1 MTVSILATIVLLG
14 VLIFVHELGHFWA
27 AKSVGIG
34 VERFSIGL
42 GPRIWGYTRGET
54 EYVLSAIPLGGYV
67 KMQGMADEVMEHVE
81 GGSGETPGRSRT
93 ADFDA
98 QSLPARAFVISA
110 GVVMNMLFAFMLY
123 TMVAGVW
130 GVEELT
136 TTRVMDIDGNSLP
149 AGTEALAGIAPGAEI
164 SRVGDLI
171 PDSWGD
177 IHRALDES
185 PAGPIR
191 VATESPAAVFTIV
204 LPEGEEERRAL
215 SAALHYWVDPVV
227 GELEPGGPAAGASIE
242 RGDRITSVAGV
253 AVRSWADMTR
263 EIGARPGETV
273 EIGLLREE
281 AALTRI
287 VELDDVA
294 ADGTDERIGRLGI
307 FRARPDTRTVSV
319 GFFEAVSLGMAQTVR
334 VTRRILGFLK
344 DLVTLDVSPRSV
356 GSLGTIAVA
365 TGEAASEGT
374 PAYLGFMALF
384 SINLAILNMLPIPV
398 LDGGHMVFLGVE
410 LVRRRKLTVE
420 QRLRWSQ
427 AGFVVLI
434 LIMVWAL
441 GNDVLRF
448 LGL

>member
-67 KMQGMADEVMEHVE
+67 KMQGMADEVMEHLE
-81 GGSGETPGRSRT
+81 GGPGETPRRPRP

-110 GVVMNMLFAFMLY
+110 GVVMNMLFAFLLY
-123 TMVAGVW
+123 TFVAGAW
-130 GVEELT
+130 GVQDLL
-136 TTRVMDIDGNSLP
+136 TTRVMDVDGNSLP
-149 AGTEALAGIAPGAEI
+149 AGAEALAGIAPGSEV
-164 SRVGDLI
+164 SRVGDVV
-171 PDSWGD
+171 PESWGD
-177 IHRALDES
+177 IQRALAES

-191 VATESPAAVFTIV
+191 VVTESPAAVFAIV
-204 LPEGEEERRAL
+204 LPDKGEERRAL
-215 SAALHYWVDPVV
+215 AVALRYWVDPVV

-263 EIGARPGETV
+263 EVAARPGETV
-273 EIGLLREE
+273 EIGLLREGN
-281 AALTRI
+281 ALTRV
-287 VELDDVA
+287 VELDDVQSS
-294 ADGTDERIGRLGI
+294 GTDERIGRLGI
-307 FRARPDTRTVSV
+307 FQPAPDTRTISV
-319 GFFEAVSLGMAQTVR
+319 GFFEAVTLGMRETVGR
-334 VTRRILGFLK
+334 TQLILGFLR
-344 DLVTLDVSPRSV
+344 DLFTLDVSPRSV
-356 GSLGTIAVA
+356 GSIGTIAVIS
-365 TGEAASEGT
+365 GQAAAEGI
-374 PAYLGFMALF
+374 PAYLRFMALF

-398 LDGGHMVFLGVE
+398 LDGGHMVFLAVE
-410 LVRRRKLTVE
+410 LVRRRKLTVH

-427 AGFVVLI
+427 AGFVVII